1 MTLPRRRLMRVGIN
15 GGFGGATDHYL
26 GLDLPTYYCSGSE
39 SEMQMSLM
47 ATQMAPAARWVMV

>member
-15 GGFGGATDHYL
+15 GGLGGATDRYL
-26 GLDLPTYYCSGSE
+26 GLDLPTQCCPGSE

-47 ATQMAPAARWVMV
+47 ATQIAPAAMWVMV